1 MKYIQILSWFK
12 LSKIKIICLLLLSAV
27 TVIFEGF
34 SVGLLIPFISSVDNS
49 IQNISPKIDYFST
62 FNRFLEPFGIS
73 LDLQNFFII
82 IFILVSLR
90 QLFSFLKDYYT
101 EWFQAQGLENIRNKA
116 LKLLFNSSLEIF
128 IHKKHGEFAN
138 LVFQATSVSSVMINV
153 SIRILFNYFLII
165 LYLALM
171 LILSYQVTILI
182 ILIAFFF
189 QIWMKRLNTISQKI
203 GLRLKEFSQKIF
215 NEIIEYSKNIKYVK
229 LTSAENIVTKEIGK
243 QFLNLKN
250 NTKSHALLRSSVNS
264 LSPLIL
270 IIAFGST
277 ILFFHISLQLHIA
290 SFGLIGGML
299 FRLQQSITQI
309 NSDKISFSNS
319 IESYKYLE
327 EFFISA
333 KEKKSKMI
341 KGKKAFVFKK
351 QIRFSNVNFKYDN
364 TEEKYVLKNISL
376 VIKKNLV
383 TGIIGPSGSGKSTII
398 EILIGNY
405 NINNGSIKIDE
416 CNLESFDFK
425 NFKNSI
431 GYVSQEN
438 IIFNESVLFNL
449 LFGLQSKVSEQE
461 IWKALD
467 FVNLKREIERLPNK
481 LNYKLGESGYKLS
494 GGQRQRLCLAR
505 ALISK
510 PKILILD
517 EPTSSLD
524 TETEK
529 IIKNNILILKKKLTI
544 ILISHSEQVIDL
556 CDEIYTIRNGILKF
570 YNK

>member
-1 MKYIQILSWFK
+1 
-12 LSKIKIICLLLLSAV
+12 
-27 TVIFEGF
+27 
-34 SVGLLIPFISSVDNS
+34 
-49 IQNISPKIDYFST
+49 
-62 FNRFLEPFGIS
+62 
-73 LDLQNFFII
+73 
-82 IFILVSLR
+82 
-90 QLFSFLKDYYT
+90 
-101 EWFQAQGLENIRNKA
+101 
-116 LKLLFNSSLEIF
+116 
-128 IHKKHGEFAN
+128 
-138 LVFQATSVSSVMINV
+138 
-153 SIRILFNYFLII
+153 
-165 LYLALM
+165 M
-171 LILSYQVTILI
+171 LILSYEVTILI

-189 QIWMKRLNTISQKI
+189 QIWMKRLNIISQKI

-215 NEIIEYSKNIKYVK
+215 NEIIEYAKNIKYVK

-376 VIKKNLV
+376 DIKKNLV

-556 CDEIYTIRNGILKF
+556 CDEIYTIRDGILKF

>member
-62 FNRFLEPFGIS
+62 FNEVLEPFGIS

-90 QLFSFLKDYYT
+90 QLFSFLKEYYT

-138 LVFQATSVSSVMINV
+138 LVFQATSISSVMINV

-171 LILSYQVTILI
+171 LILSYEVTILI

-189 QIWMKRLNTISQKI
+189 QIWMKRLNIISQKI

-215 NEIIEYSKNIKYVK
+215 NEIIEYAKNIKYVK

-376 VIKKNLV
+376 DIKKNLV

-556 CDEIYTIRNGILKF
+556 CDEIYTIRDGILKF

>member
-1 MKYIQILSWFK
+1 MKYIKILSWFK

-62 FNRFLEPFGIS
+62 FNEVLEPFGIS

-90 QLFSFLKDYYT
+90 QLFSFLKEYYT

-138 LVFQATSVSSVMINV
+138 LVFQATSISSVMINV

-171 LILSYQVTILI
+171 LILSYEVTILI

-189 QIWMKRLNTISQKI
+189 QIWMKRLNIISQKI

-215 NEIIEYSKNIKYVK
+215 NEIIEYAKNIKYVK

-376 VIKKNLV
+376 DIKKNLV

-556 CDEIYTIRNGILKF
+556 CDEIYTIRDGILKF